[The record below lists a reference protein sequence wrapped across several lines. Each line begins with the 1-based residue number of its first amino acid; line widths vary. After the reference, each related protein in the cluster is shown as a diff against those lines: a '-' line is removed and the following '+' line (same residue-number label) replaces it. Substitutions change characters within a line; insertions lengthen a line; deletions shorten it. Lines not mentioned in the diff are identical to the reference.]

1 MEHTAV
7 GGDIEFVG
15 AAIGAAL
22 ELEEACGAPL
32 LEIGLGKDKARDLRL
47 RGGEDICGDF
57 VFRDVVVEVIAGTG
71 IARCDGLWLGG
82 TGREK
87 NRRGYGKQEG
97 GGFFHGWLSEL
108 DNIGTKQGWTTDYS
122 DGHG

>member
-15 AAIGAAL
+15 AAIGTAL

-32 LEIGLGKDKARDLRL
+32 LEIGLGKDKARDLGL
-47 RGGEDICGDF
+47 GGCEDICGDL
-57 VFRDVVVEVIAGTG
+57 VFRDVVIEVVAGTG

-87 NRRGYGKQEG
+87 NRRGCGKQKD
-97 GGFFHGWLSEL
+97 GGFFHVRLSEL
-108 DNIGTKQGWTTDYS
+108 DNIGTKQGWTTDCS